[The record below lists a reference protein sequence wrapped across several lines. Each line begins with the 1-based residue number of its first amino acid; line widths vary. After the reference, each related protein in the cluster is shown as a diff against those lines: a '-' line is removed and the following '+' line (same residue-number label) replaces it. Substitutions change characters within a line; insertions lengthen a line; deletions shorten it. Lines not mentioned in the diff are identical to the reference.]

1 MAVFKKSDTEPEK
14 NVGVPEDDVT
24 KREKKEKTPKE
35 KKKKNISVRIAVLLL
50 ILALIGATVQTV
62 LNMRILDGTG
72 DEIDDTFRTPNYLDG
87 KTMNILICGIDT
99 DDTLEGEDARNV
111 NMTDV
116 IMVLNFD
123 REANKATVLQIP
135 RDTYVGQDLVPYG
148 KINGLYQ
155 WGFTNELPEDETKV
169 AGVNPLIETIYKQ
182 FGLTIDGYVLI
193 TMEGFRNAVDLLGGV
208 EVVLPDDMEPID
220 IEGFGVFQPGVN
232 SLNGA
237 AAEVFVRNRDYE
249 GADIDRLH
257 MQTYFMEGL
266 MKKLIETSN
275 SELMRLATN
284 IFNELQSDM
293 SVSQLLALLNEAKQL
308 NMDSITVQQVP
319 GEPVAGPYGLYNQT
333 VHVYSVHKKELADM
347 LNEYMRPY
355 QEAVHESELEAIEIQ
370 NTTNASYG
378 ATVLGEEDGAAGE
391 TGENPE
397 G

>member
-1 MAVFKKSDTEPEK
+1 MAVFKKNDTEPNE
-14 NVGVPEDDVT
+14 NVNLPEDDAA
-24 KREKKEKTPKE
+24 KKEKKEKAPKE
-35 KKKKNISVRIAVLLL
+35 KKKKNIPVRIAVLLL
-50 ILALIGATVQTV
+50 ILALIGATIQTV
-62 LNMRILDGTG
+62 LNMRILDGTNE
-72 DEIDDTFRTPNYLDG
+72 EIPADFTTPDYLKD

-116 IMVLNFD
+116 IMVLNLD
-123 REANKATVLQIP
+123 REANKATILQIP

-169 AGVNPLIETIYKQ
+169 AGVNPLVETIYKQ
-182 FGLTIDGYVLI
+182 FGLPIDGYVLI

-266 MKKLIETSN
+266 MKKLMETSN

-293 SVSQLLALLNEAKQL
+293 SVSELLALVNEAKKL
-308 NMDSITVQQVP
+308 DTEGISVIQVP

-333 VHVYSVHKKELADM
+333 VHVYSVHKKELADL
-347 LNEYMRPY
+347 LNEYMRPH

-370 NTTNASYG
+370 NTTNSSYG
-378 ATVLGEEDGAAGE
+378 ATVLGEGGNATGE
-391 TGENPE
+391 NGENPE